1 MVAQIRTKRRLNREQ
16 KKGFV
21 AAYHE
26 KISSATL
33 GVLLGYSGLRFH
45 EIEELRKQLRGQ
57 GGEFKVVKNRLLKL
71 AAKDTSAEGWD
82 AVVEGAP
89 RAVVLAFDD
98 PVPVAKTV
106 AKFAA
111 NHEALVMVS
120 GFLAGKVMSVAQ
132 LKTLATLPSREAL
145 ASQFLGLLKSPQRL
159 FVTALSGVAR
169 NLVYLFSNYADKKQK
184 AA

>member
-1 MVAQIRTKRRLNREQ
+1 MAQVRTKRRLSREQ
-16 KKGFV
+16 KKEFV

-33 GVLLGYSGLRFH
+33 GVLLGYSGLKFH
-45 EIEELRKQLRGQ
+45 EIEELRKQLRSQ
-57 GGEFKVVKNRLLKL
+57 GGELKVVKNRLLKL
-71 AAKDTSAEGWD
+71 AAKGTVAEGWD
-82 AVVEGAP
+82 VVIEGAP
-89 RAVVLAFDD
+89 RAVVLAFGD

-106 AKFAA
+106 VKFAA
-111 NHEALVMVS
+111 NHEALVIVS
-120 GFLAGKVMSVAQ
+120 GFLTGKVISVAQ

-159 FVTALSGVAR
+159 FVTALSGVVR
-169 NLVYLFSNYADKKQK
+169 NFVYLLNNYADKKQK